1 MRTGW
6 TLAAVGGLMTLGYP
20 GMGSEVATAPDV
32 GAVAQEAQEAQD
44 FRWSGRIAAGR
55 TLEIRGV
62 NGAVTVERATG
73 AEAEVVAHKTGRR
86 SDPASVEIVVV
97 PHDGGV
103 TICAVY
109 PPADG
114 RENEC
119 EPGGGRNN
127 TRDNDV
133 EVEWTV
139 KVPDDVKL
147 GAYTVNGDVTV
158 RDVGAEVRAG
168 TVNGDVDVS
177 TRGVAEASTVN
188 GSIRAVLGRGDWT
201 GAMEFSTVNGG
212 ITVEVPDGFNA
223 TVEASTVNGDIE
235 TDFPI
240 TVRGRFGARSLR
252 GTIGNGGRDLE
263 LETVNG
269 SIRLVKT

>member
-6 TLAAVGGLMTLGYP
+6 TLAAVGGLIAVGYP
-20 GMGSEVATAPDV
+20 GEAPWMIPAPT
-32 GAVAQEAQEAQD
+32 GAAVQQEQD
-44 FRWSGRIAAGR
+44 FRWSGRIDAGK

-62 NGAVTVERATG
+62 NGEIRVERATG
-73 AEAEVVAHKTGRR
+73 AEVEVVAHKSARK

-103 TICAVY
+103 TICSVY
-109 PPADG
+109 PPANG

-119 EPGGGRNN
+119 EPGGGHNN
-127 TRDNDV
+127 VRDNDV
-133 EVEWTV
+133 EVDWTV
-139 KVPDDVKL
+139 KVPDAVKL

-158 RDVGAEVRAG
+158 RDVGGEVHAA

-188 GSIRAVLGRGDWT
+188 GSIRAALGKADWT
-201 GAMEFSTVNGG
+201 GSMEFTTVNGG
-212 ITVEVPDGFNA
+212 ITVEVPDGLNA
-223 TVEASTVNGDIE
+223 TVEASTVNGSIE

-240 TVRGRFGARSLR
+240 TVQGRFGSRRLQ
-252 GTIGNGGRDLE
+252 GTIGSGGRDLE

-269 SIRLVKT
+269 SIRLVRG

>member
-6 TLAAVGGLMTLGYP
+6 TLAAVGGMITLGYP
-20 GMGSEVATAPDV
+20 GMGPWMETTAAPGPV
-32 GAVAQEAQEAQD
+32 VQEAQD
-44 FRWSGRIAAGR
+44 FRWSGRIDAGK

-62 NGAVTVERATG
+62 NGEVRVERATG
-73 AEAEVVAHKTGRR
+73 AEAEVVAHKSGRK

-97 PHDGGV
+97 PHGNGV

-109 PPADG
+109 PAVDG

-119 EPGGGRNN
+119 EPGGGHNN
-127 TRDNDV
+127 VRDNDV
-133 EVEWTV
+133 EVEWIV
-139 KVPDDVKL
+139 KVPDAVKL

-158 RDVGAEVRAG
+158 RDVGGEVRAS

-177 TRGVAEASTVN
+177 TRGIAEASTVN
-188 GSIRAVLGRGDWT
+188 GSIRAALGRADWT
-201 GAMEFSTVNGG
+201 GTMEFTTVNGG
-212 ITVEVPDGFNA
+212 ITIEVPDGLNT
-223 TVEASTVNGDIE
+223 TVEASTVNGSIE

-240 TVRGRFGARSLR
+240 TVQGRFGSRRLQ
-252 GTIGNGGRDLE
+252 GTIGSGGRDLE

-269 SIRLVKT
+269 SIRLVKV